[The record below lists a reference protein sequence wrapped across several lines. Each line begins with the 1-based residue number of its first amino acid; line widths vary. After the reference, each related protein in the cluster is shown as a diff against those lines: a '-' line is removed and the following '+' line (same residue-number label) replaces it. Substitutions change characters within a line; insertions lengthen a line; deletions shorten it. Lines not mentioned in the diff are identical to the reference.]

1 VHSRGQ
7 AISAWPFVFAVEET
21 LDSSTPKIFPSAA
34 RLDCVLLS
42 ELIFMD
48 VRTATNEQILTWTL
62 GRTNTQTGGRSEC
75 ETADTLSEISG
86 LATHHSALL
95 FRVAFSVLRHA
106 NDAEDVVQET
116 FLRVLKNQRKL
127 ASIENPRIWL
137 VRIAWNLALDRK
149 RRLRSTP
156 LLEEAE
162 EILNNRPSRD
172 SSAEITLG
180 AAQGCARILRMIDK
194 LPRKEQEVLR
204 LSALEELDTPEIA
217 AILKTTESSVRS
229 CLFRA
234 RQRLRERLKAEERRK
249 SR

>member
-1 VHSRGQ
+1 
-7 AISAWPFVFAVEET
+7 
-21 LDSSTPKIFPSAA
+21 
-34 RLDCVLLS
+34 
-42 ELIFMD
+42 MD

-62 GRTNTQTGGRSEC
+62 SRSVGQSEC
-75 ETADTLSEISG
+75 ESAATLSEISA
-86 LATHHSALL
+86 LATQHSTLL

-137 VRIAWNLALDRK
+137 LRIAWNLALDRR
-149 RRLRSTP
+149 RRLRAGP
-156 LLEEAE
+156 LIEEAE
-162 EILNNRPSRD
+162 EILNNLPSHD
-172 SSAEITLG
+172 SSAEITLSE
-180 AAQGCARILRMIDK
+180 AEGCARILRLIDK

-204 LSALEELDTPEIA
+204 LSALEELDTSEIA

-234 RQRLRERLKAEERRK
+234 RQRLRERMEREERRVK
-249 SR
+249 P

>member
-1 VHSRGQ
+1 
-7 AISAWPFVFAVEET
+7 
-21 LDSSTPKIFPSAA
+21 
-34 RLDCVLLS
+34 
-42 ELIFMD
+42 MD

-62 GRTNTQTGGRSEC
+62 GRTAGQIEC
-75 ETADTLSEISG
+75 DAADILSEISE
-86 LATHHSALL
+86 LATQHSALL

-137 VRIAWNLALDRK
+137 VRIAWNLAIDRK
-149 RRLRSTP
+149 RRLRVAP
-156 LLEEAE
+156 LFEEAE
-162 EILNNRPSRD
+162 EILNNRPSQD
-172 SSAEITLG
+172 SSAEVTMG
-180 AAQGCARILRMIDK
+180 AAQGCVRILRMIDK

-204 LSALEELDTPEIA
+204 LSALDELNTPEIA

-234 RQRLRERLKAEERRK
+234 RQRLRERMEWEERGGK
-249 SR
+249 L

>member
-1 VHSRGQ
+1 LALCLCGGWIPDSRT
-7 AISAWPFVFAVEET
+7 S
-21 LDSSTPKIFPSAA
+21 KIFPSAA
-34 RLDCVLLS
+34 PLACVLLS

-62 GRTNTQTGGRSEC
+62 GRTAGQSEC
-75 ETADTLSEISG
+75 GAADALSEISG
-86 LATHHSALL
+86 LATLHSALL

-149 RRLRSTP
+149 RRLRATP
-156 LLEEAE
+156 LFEEAE
-162 EILNNRPSRD
+162 EILNNRPSAD
-172 SSAEITLG
+172 SSAEINMG

-204 LSALEELDTPEIA
+204 LSALEELGTPEIA

-234 RQRLRERLKAEERRK
+234 RQRLRERMEREERR
-249 SR
+249 RP